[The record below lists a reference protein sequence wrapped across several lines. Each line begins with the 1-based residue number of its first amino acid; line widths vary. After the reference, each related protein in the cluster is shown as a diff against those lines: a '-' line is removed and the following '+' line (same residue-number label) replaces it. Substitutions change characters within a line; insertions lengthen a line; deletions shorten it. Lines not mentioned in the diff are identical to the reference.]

1 MFGSCGF
8 RGKFHPDQLTKVG
21 KKAKVE
27 HFPNSKDLEFQIGT
41 SKGSGGATHKGG
53 AVGTGGPRPP
63 KILKNYFIVFILF
76 TLKKM

>member
-1 MFGSCGF
+1 MYISLKIVPLLYFHEWKMDKGTCFSCGF

-41 SKGSGGATHKGG
+41 SKG
-53 AVGTGGPRPP
+53 PL
-63 KILKNYFIVFILF
+63 IL
-76 TLKKM
+76 T